1 MEERESTTNNDK
13 PTSVEALRPFCI
25 EYNGYRNGDG
35 YGLLSG
41 VLTHRLA
48 WALKH
53 GRMPSKFVLH
63 KCDNPP
69 CINPDHLYDGSH
81 NDNMRDV
88 RERGNNKGTHRGE
101 EHGNNKLTT
110 EQVKDIKR
118 RLANGEKKSSLARE
132 YGVVQPTI
140 KRIADG
146 STWSWLEVR

>member
-1 MEERESTTNNDK
+1 MENLEELRKDCQRF
-13 PTSVEALRPFCI
+13 PGALDAF
-25 EYNGYRNGDG
+25 GY
-35 YGLLSG
+35 G
-41 VLTHRLA
+41 VLTIGAKHIKAHRLA
-48 WALKH
+48 WALKNS
-53 GRMPSKFVLH
+53 GSIPPSDAYVLH
-63 KCDNPP
+63 RCDNKA
-69 CINPDHLYDGSH
+69 CINPDHLYLGSH

-101 EHGNNKLTT
+101 EHGNNKLTA